1 MFDLGQV
8 SLAGRFFG
16 GFLLFQAFFL
26 DLLEFFFEGLVEE
39 TGFLAPGFAVRV
51 RLSGV
56 GNDFSAV
63 YILVTLR
70 LALEFGAQFVFRHV
84 FYLYVV
90 IDPHDT

>member
-1 MFDLGQV
+1 MFEYAVWLAGGFVGSVLFFLAFFFDL
-8 SLAGRFFG
+8 LDFFI
-16 GFLLFQAFFL
+16 
-26 DLLEFFFEGLVEE
+26 EGLIEQA
-39 TGFLAPGFAVRV
+39 GLLAPGFAVRV

-56 GNDFSAV
+56 GDDFSAV

-90 IDPHDT
+90 IDPQDT